1 MLQSGFL
8 TARGENMF
16 QRLSFQKKIFYMAS
30 IFFICTALGMSII
43 FYAYTYGKNAKDIEK
58 FYIQTNQ
65 TIASDMDY
73 LLADMEKLTTQLVA
87 NETVQNVFLE
97 AEKDTAFGRLYFDH
111 NIEQKA
117 RLQKECIALNTP
129 IDNKGIINI
138 YRSPNLFFTNNIGR
152 EIPERIQA
160 RLRDCF
166 EFKNVENG
174 ESRVI
179 FVGPHE
185 DPWQL
190 SRDGSLFISILR
202 PLVAT
207 YSGRNTVATIEMSE
221 SYTKIEEICRL
232 SEQFKELEL
241 LILDS
246 ESGETIYPCGGCGAE
261 AAEYYLQFKDLAEDR
276 MERIESFDG
285 RDMMLNVQRNE
296 RSGWVVF
303 AMQPVEA
310 YNQPLTSMTA
320 LLLCLFLV
328 FALGMLFAIFYATNK
343 LTMPIRDLKRAV
355 RSVTLEDIDIHMDN
369 SANNEIASLQQ
380 VFSEILGRL
389 RASANELALSQSAE
403 YEAKIMALQAQ
414 INPHFL
420 YNSLMA
426 ISAAG
431 MENGNKKV
439 ELMCGQLSELFRY
452 AANEL
457 RNVTI
462 GAELDNV
469 RVYLEFMKWRYLD
482 TVEYTV
488 DVDDRIRD
496 VMIPKLLFQPVV
508 ENCFVHAF
516 HSILPPLRIHIH
528 GEIRGGCWIVEI
540 RDNGA
545 GVSGEEMRRLET
557 LKKNV
562 ETDLSRKS
570 FGGHL
575 EIGGKALINIFA
587 RLYLLYGDSTVFAM
601 ENREGAGFCVTLG
614 GTWEEHAP

>member
-1 MLQSGFL
+1 
-8 TARGENMF
+8 MF

-43 FYAYTYGKNAKDIEK
+43 FYVYTYGKNLRDIEK

-97 AEKDTAFGRLYFDH
+97 AEKDADPDRLYFDH

-138 YRSPNLFFTNNIGR
+138 YRSPNLFFTNNIGK

-160 RLRDCF
+160 QLRDCY

-174 ESRVI
+174 ESRVV
-179 FVGPHE
+179 FAGPHE

-221 SYTKIEEICRL
+221 SYTKIEDICRL
-232 SEQFKELEL
+232 SEQFKDMEL
-241 LILDS
+241 LIVDS
-246 ESGETIYPCGGCGAE
+246 ESGETIYPCGGCSEEKAN
-261 AAEYYLQFKDLAEDR
+261 YYLQFMDLAEDA
-276 MERIESFDG
+276 IEGIKSFDG
-285 RDMMLNVQRNE
+285 RKMMLNVQKNE
-296 RSGWVVF
+296 RSGWVIF
-303 AMQPVEA
+303 AMQPVDA
-310 YNQPLTSMTA
+310 YNQPLINMTA
-320 LLLCLFLV
+320 LLFSLLVV

-343 LTMPIRDLKRAV
+343 LTMPVRDLKRAV
-355 RSVTLEDIDIHMDN
+355 RSVTLENIDIHMDN
-369 SANNEIASLQQ
+369 STNNEIASLQQ

-389 RASANELALSQSAE
+389 RESANELALSQSAE

-469 RVYLEFMKWRYLD
+469 SVYLEFMKWRYLD
-482 TVEYTV
+482 TVEYSV
-488 DVDDRIRD
+488 DVDDRIQD
-496 VMIPKLLFQPVV
+496 VVIPKLLFQPVV
-508 ENCFVHAF
+508 ENCFVYAF
-516 HSILPPLRIHIH
+516 HSILPPLRIQIR
-528 GEIRGGCWIVEI
+528 GEIKDGHWIVEI

-545 GVSGEEMRRLET
+545 GVSEEEMRRLEA

-562 ETDLSRKS
+562 EEALSHKS

-587 RLYLLYGDSTVFAM
+587 RLYLLYGDGTVFAM
-601 ENREGAGFCVTLG
+601 ENGDDSGFCVTLG
-614 GTWEEHAP
+614 GIWEENGL